1 VEHIKAKKVLTFDC
15 YGTLID
21 WESAIIQNIKNIWP
35 ELGKNDDTILKWFA
49 DEEHIVQAQH
59 PDWTYDL
66 VLKEV
71 IHRIAVKN
79 NLELNEDQGVQF
91 GKSVKDWKPFSDTV
105 EALHILA
112 KKFELIIVSNID
124 NESITATKVHLQAP
138 FYKTFTAQNIG
149 AYKPDHQVFKYVFND
164 LASDGFSMSDIL
176 HVAESLYHDHVP
188 AKELGLDSVW
198 INRRFAKKGSGA
210 TPAVGQ
216 EYVPNFIFNDLISFA
231 RWVTED

>member
-1 VEHIKAKKVLTFDC
+1 MENIKAKKVLTFDC

-21 WESAIIQNIKNIWP
+21 WESAIIENIRYIWP
-35 ELGKNDDTILKWFA
+35 QLSVDDDTILKWFA
-49 DEEHIVQAQH
+49 DEEHVVQAEH

-71 IHRIAVKN
+71 IHRIAGKN

-112 KKFELIIVSNID
+112 KKFKLVIVSNID
-124 NESITATKVHLQAP
+124 NESIAATKIHLQTP
-138 FYKTFTAQNIG
+138 FYKTFTAQIMG
-149 AYKPDHQVFKYVFND
+149 AYKPDHQVFQYVFKD
-164 LASDGFSMSDIL
+164 LASDGFTKSDIL

-188 AKELGLDSVW
+188 AKLLELDSVW
-198 INRRFAKKGSGA
+198 INRRFAKIGSGA
-210 TPAVGQ
+210 TPSVGQ
-216 EYVPNFIFNDLISFA
+216 EYVPNLVFNDLISFA
-231 RWVTED
+231 RWVNER